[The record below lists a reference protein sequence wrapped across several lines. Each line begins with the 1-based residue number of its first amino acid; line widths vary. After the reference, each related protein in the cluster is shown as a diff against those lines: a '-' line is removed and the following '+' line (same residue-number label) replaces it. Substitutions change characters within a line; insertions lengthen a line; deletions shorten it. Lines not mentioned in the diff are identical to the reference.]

1 MKEFNGGGD
10 KLTFIG
16 WIFWGLIAS
25 ILMIGLIIQKK
36 YGMKAPEETDHQVS
50 SSEHVKS
57 QTSP

>member
-1 MKEFNGGGD
+1 M
-10 KLTFIG
+10 TFIG

>member
-1 MKEFNGGGD
+1 MT
-10 KLTFIG
+10 LIG

-25 ILMIGLIIQKK
+25 ILTIGFIIQKK
-36 YGMKAPEETDHQVS
+36 YGMKAPEETNHQLS